1 MNALF
6 YYLYLI
12 MHEKLLTSIGSL
24 KNWSDKIL
32 SESTRD
38 EWRLNNFV
46 SAFNIS
52 DYQKFYKE
60 LLPFVKNLRVNEHP
74 MIKTLVETYEH
85 NTSVLHEAMKENF
98 LYEMLASVLLDVPA
112 MGRKADDLINAI
124 KEIKSNTEN
133 LEYTLT
139 ISYISS

>member
-1 MNALF
+1 M
-6 YYLYLI
+6 
-12 MHEKLLTSIGSL
+12 TSIGSL

-32 SESTRD
+32 GESKRG
-38 EWRLNNFV
+38 EWRLSSFV
-46 SAFNIS
+46 SAFNII

-60 LLPFVKNLRVNEHP
+60 LLPFVKNLRADENP
-74 MIKTLVETYEH
+74 MIKTLLETYEH
-85 NTSVLHEAMKENF
+85 NNSVLHEAMKENF
-98 LYEMLASVLLDVPA
+98 LYDMLASVLLDVA
-112 MGRKADDLINAI
+112 STGRKADDLINAI